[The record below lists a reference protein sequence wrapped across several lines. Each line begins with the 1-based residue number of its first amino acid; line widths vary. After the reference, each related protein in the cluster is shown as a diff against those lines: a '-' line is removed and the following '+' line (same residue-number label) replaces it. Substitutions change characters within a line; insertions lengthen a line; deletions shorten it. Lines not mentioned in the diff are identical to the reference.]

1 MDRRTLCRRGGLAVV
16 VTAFATD
23 AALAQYPMPAMI
35 PPNPLYQHPAYRFQ
49 FYLGA
54 TVPTMSGRTFV
65 GITVPYTR
73 APQLFSPYYGQPLAA
88 YPWQGPRPVMAGG
101 YVSGGTS
108 STYAAMMQRTFEA
121 AQRAAQ
127 QAWSDP
133 EAARRLIA
141 GQFAYERAEAVSP
154 AAPAPRP
161 LAADIV
167 QALSPPHEQ
176 LITSGEALNTLL
188 HALRSVD
195 LRSVEGA
202 AVYLPPQLLRELRF
216 AGPKGELINLLRRIG
231 TMPVPEVFH
240 HEAAR
245 NAKDAFE
252 RDFAAIA
259 LAILGGKAPER
270 TAVARMEASLQRL
283 EAVAAEQIRQ
293 LPFDDAIAARRFL
306 NQMAQV
312 VALLKSANVA
322 QLWNGN
328 WDALGLS
335 AAELVRHMI
344 KHDLRFAAATPEGEA
359 AYVALHRALV
369 MLYVASHTPKK

>member
-1 MDRRTLCRRGGLAVV
+1 MDRQTLFWRGGLAVV
-16 VTAFATD
+16 VSALVVN

-35 PPNPLYQHPAYRFQ
+35 PPNPLYHHPAYRFQ

-88 YPWQGPRPVMAGG
+88 YPWQGPRPVTAGG

-121 AQRAAQ
+121 AQRTAQ
-127 QAWSDP
+127 QTWSDP

-141 GQFAYERAEAVSP
+141 GQFAYERAEASSLGI
-154 AAPAPRP
+154 PAPRP
-161 LAADIV
+161 LAADIA

-188 HALRSVD
+188 HALRTID

-202 AVYLPPQLLRELRF
+202 AVYLPPDLVRELRF
-216 AGPKGELINLLRRIG
+216 AGPKGELVNLLRRAG
-231 TMPVPEVFH
+231 NLSVPAVFH

-270 TAVARMEASLQRL
+270 SAIARLEASLQRL
-283 EAVAAEQIRQ
+283 EAVSAEQIRL

-306 NQMAQV
+306 NQMTQAV
-312 VALLKSANVA
+312 RLLKNANIA

-344 KHDLRFAAATPEGEA
+344 KHDLGFAAASSEGDA

-369 MLYVASHTPKK
+369 MLYVASQTPKK